1 MEVFKQLVESGR
13 ADDAF
18 ILARYMYRVGEPVI
32 DDVTY
37 EDFAE
42 KVRGKFPQLET
53 FFGRTYDEDPVPET
67 LLAEFGLQVVDAGS
81 ADSTEDLQKLFGE
94 DKSLSIRSVTQYRE
108 AWDFFH
114 AHRVAGN
121 DIFVA
126 IKVDG
131 NNTREVYKGGE
142 FRLSLSRGRNTDTCF
157 DFTHSMKK
165 VLPGRLVGV
174 TEEFVLYG
182 EAYVE
187 EAYLPKLRAKY
198 HTGDK
203 FKTARTTAMSMLRL
217 DTYDEED
224 YSHLKFK
231 AFSAPGMRKTVSE
244 TYQLL
249 ESLGFETPPH
259 KLIRWQE
266 LPEDFSSFSG
276 WLDREV
282 FAPLSEYQSEIAS
295 DGIVAEVNQYDWLGE
310 VNGNYSTRQLALK
323 FGPWNF
329 TYVKGIVSDIV
340 VQQRRVLAC
349 VKIAIEPLT
358 TQDGCEARVINVF
371 NPDILIN
378 AGLRKGSTVYFER
391 NSGAVN
397 ILLHGKKLELV
408 LNEGGILAD
417 E

>member
-1 MEVFKQLVESGR
+1 MDVFKQLIESERVE
-13 ADDAF
+13 DAF
-18 ILARYMYRVGEPVI
+18 ILARYMYRVGEPII

-37 EDFAE
+37 ENFVA
-42 KVRGKFPQLET
+42 KIRGKFPRLEP
-53 FFGRTYDEDPVPET
+53 FWDRTYDEDPVPYD
-67 LLAEFGLQVVDAGS
+67 LLDEFKLQEVGVAKTEY
-81 ADSTEDLQKLFGE
+81 TEDLQKLFGE

-108 AWDFFH
+108 AWDFFQ
-114 AHRVAGN
+114 AHRVAKN

-131 NNTREVYKGGE
+131 NNTREVYKNGE

-157 DFTHSMKK
+157 DFSHSMRK
-165 VLPGRLVGV
+165 VLPEKLVGV
-174 TEEFVLYG
+174 PEDFVLYG

-187 EAYLPKLRAKY
+187 ESYLPKLRAKY
-198 HTGDK
+198 HTVDK

-217 DTYDEED
+217 NTYDDED

-231 AFSAPGMRKTVSE
+231 AFSAPGMRETVSE
-244 TYQLL
+244 TYQFL

-259 KLIRWQE
+259 KLIRWKE
-266 LPEDFSSFSG
+266 FPEDFSLFSE

-295 DGIVAEVNQYDWLGE
+295 DGIVAEVNQYNWFGE
-310 VNGNYSTRQLALK
+310 INGNYSTRQLALK

-329 TYVKGIVSDIV
+329 AYAKGIVSDIV
-340 VQQRRVLAC
+340 VKQRRVLAC

-371 NPDILIN
+371 NPDILIK

-408 LNEGGILAD
+408 LEEGGISAD

>member
-1 MEVFKQLVESGR
+1 MDVFKQLVESGR

-18 ILARYMYRVGEPVI
+18 ILARYMYRIGEPII
-32 DDVTY
+32 DDAAY
-37 EDFAE
+37 ENFAA
-42 KVRGKFPQLET
+42 KVREKFPQLEA
-53 FFGRTYDEDPVPET
+53 FFGRTYDEDPVPYA
-67 LLAEFGLQVVDAGS
+67 LLTEFGLQAVGT
-81 ADSTEDLQKLFGE
+81 DSGDNTEDLQRFFGE
-94 DKSLSIRSVTQYRE
+94 DKSLSIRSVTQYKE

-157 DFTHSMKK
+157 DFTRSMRK
-165 VLPGRLVGV
+165 VLPDRLVGV
-174 TEEFVLYG
+174 PEEFVLYG

-187 EAYLPKLRAKY
+187 ESYLPSLRTKY

-217 DTYDEED
+217 NTYDDDD

-231 AFSAPGMRKTVSE
+231 AFSAPGMRKNVSE

-259 KLIRWQE
+259 KLIQWQE
-266 LPEDFSSFSG
+266 LPEDFSSFPE

-282 FAPLSEYQSEIAS
+282 FVPLSEYQSEIAS
-295 DGIVAEVNQYDWLGE
+295 DGIVAEVNQYNWIGE

-329 TYVKGIVSDIV
+329 TYAKGIVSDIV

-349 VKIAIEPLT
+349 VKIEIEPLT

-408 LNEGGILAD
+408 LDEGGISVD

>member
-1 MEVFKQLVESGR
+1 MGIFRQLIESNR
-13 ADDAF
+13 ARDAF
-18 ILARYMYRVGEPVI
+18 ILARYMYRIGEPII

-37 EDFAE
+37 EKFAAKVKE
-42 KVRGKFPQLET
+42 KLPQMQP
-53 FFGRTYDEDPVPET
+53 FFDRTYDEDPVPHE
-67 LLAEFGLQVVDAGS
+67 LLAEFGLQDGGGEA
-81 ADSTEDLQKLFGE
+81 ADTEDLQKLFGE

-114 AHRVAGN
+114 AHRLAKN
-121 DIFVA
+121 DVFVA

-131 NNTREVYKGGE
+131 NNTREVYKNGV
-142 FRLSLSRGRNTDTCF
+142 FKLSLSRGRNTDTCF
-157 DFTHSMKK
+157 DFTNSMGKI
-165 VLPGRLVGV
+165 LPGRLVGV
-174 TEEFVLYG
+174 PDEFVLYG

-187 EAYLPKLRAKY
+187 ESYLPRLRAKY
-198 HTGDK
+198 NTADK

-231 AFSAPGMRKTVSE
+231 AFSAPGMRETVSE
-244 TYQLL
+244 TYQML
-249 ESLGFETPPH
+249 ESLGFNTPPH
-259 KLIRWQE
+259 KLVRWE
-266 LPEDFSSFSG
+266 EVPEDYSTFQE

-282 FAPLSEYQSEIAS
+282 FDPLSEYQSEIAS
-295 DGIVAEVNQYDWLGE
+295 DGIVAEVNRYSWLGE
-310 VNGNYSTRQLALK
+310 VNGSYSTRQLALK

-329 TYVKGIVSDIV
+329 AYAKGVVSDIV

-408 LNEGGILAD
+408 LDEGGIDLD
-417 E
+417 GR